1 MHQCHSFLLVH
12 CSIVG
17 EFAAQYCTKKFA
29 KSFQNRNYYL
39 MEPVS
44 SGSKIRKM
52 FSVTRSSLHLK
63 MWQLNSY
70 IMSGFEHKQIP
81 SVS

>member
-1 MHQCHSFLLVH
+1 MHQYHSFLLVRTAH
-12 CSIVG
+12 WS
-17 EFAAQYCTKKFA
+17 ESLLLCTVP
-29 KSFQNRNYYL
+29 KSLPKVYYL